1 MNVKPAFW
9 MCLCLC
15 LCLSPVQWASASS
28 VWSFVDE
35 QGVTHIGNVAAAS
48 NPKPLQRLTPHANP
62 IRWSGYTAAK
72 PWLESAARQHNL
84 DPALVTAIAAAE
96 SGFRPNAVS
105 RKGALGLMQIMPA
118 TGARYGVSI
127 ASQTTTSAL
136 IQDPELNAQVGSRY
150 LADLLRQFNG
160 EIELAIAAYNAGE
173 GAVLRHGGRVPPFPE
188 TQQYVAKVMQ
198 LYRVLTSVGTL
209 GTLGG

>member
-1 MNVKPAFW
+1 
-9 MCLCLC
+9 
-15 LCLSPVQWASASS
+15 
-28 VWSFVDE
+28 
-35 QGVTHIGNVAAAS
+35 
-48 NPKPLQRLTPHANP
+48 
-62 IRWSGYTAAK
+62 
-72 PWLESAARQHNL
+72 
-84 DPALVTAIAAAE
+84 
-96 SGFRPNAVS
+96 
-105 RKGALGLMQIMPA
+105 
-118 TGARYGVSI
+118 
-127 ASQTTTSAL
+127 
-136 IQDPELNAQVGSRY
+136 

>member
-1 MNVKPAFW
+1 MKIKSTL
-9 MCLCLC
+9 CLCLC
-15 LCLSPVQWASASS
+15 LCLFPVHWVNASS
-28 VWSFVDE
+28 VWTFIDA
-35 QGVTHIGNVAAAS
+35 QGVTHMGNGAAPNALPS
-48 NPKPLQRLTPHANP
+48 QRLSQPSRTANP
-62 IRWSGYTAAK
+62 TLWSGYTAAR

-84 DPALVTAIAAAE
+84 DPALVTAIAAVE

-127 ASQTTTSAL
+127 SGQPVTSAL

-188 TQQYVAKVMQ
+188 TQNYVAKVIQ
-198 LYRVLTSVGTL
+198 LYRVLSSYSAWIP
-209 GTLGG
+209 LGG